1 METTQEKK
9 IEFAEQATYI
19 VGKTTAIVNCTFRQ
33 NGNETV
39 TTILSRLILAD
50 IENS

>member
-1 METTQEKK
+1 MQATQEKR
-9 IEFAEQATYI
+9 IEFADKVTYVI
-19 VGKTTAIVNCTFRQ
+19 GKTTAIVNCAFRQ

-39 TTILSRLILAD
+39 TTILSRLTLAD